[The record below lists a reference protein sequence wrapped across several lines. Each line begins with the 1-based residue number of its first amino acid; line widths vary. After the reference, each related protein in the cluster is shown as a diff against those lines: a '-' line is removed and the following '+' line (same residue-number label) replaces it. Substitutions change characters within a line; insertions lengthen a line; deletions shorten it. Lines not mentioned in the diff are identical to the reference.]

1 MDGDNANFGKALEDN
16 DMVSVRTGASL
27 VESLN
32 SGKQVSVTSGWI
44 SGGNSATDGGAAIND
59 GDSFF
64 KRTSFTLYTD
74 FKFNDEHDNTSVVL
88 VGPICGCQLPHHPPQ
103 DRRHCCAQGQQRH
116 RVRPLQRN
124 LTAGGVER
132 DCPLST
138 TRMTPRAPSL
148 FT

>member
-88 VGPICGCQLPHHPPQ
+88 VGPSADANFRIIPPQ

-116 RVRPLQRN
+116 RVRPLQEPDGRGSGTR
-124 LTAGGVER
+124 L
-132 DCPLST
+132 PLST

>member
-88 VGPICGCQLPHHPPQ
+88 VGPSADANFRIIP
-103 DRRHCCAQGQQRH
+103 A
-116 RVRPLQRN
+116 RP
-124 LTAGGVER
+124 TALLCSR
-132 DCPLST
+132 ST
-138 TRMTPRAPSL
+138 TAPS
-148 FT
+148 TPSPRT